1 MRCGLFVSVE
11 GVDGSGKTLQVDL
24 LCKRLEQRGTRYLR
38 TREPGGTP
46 VGDAIR
52 AILLDPASVMTV
64 TTEAYLYAASRAEH
78 VRRVIAPA
86 LASGT
91 MVVCDRFEDASVA
104 YQGYGMADT
113 DLTVDAVRE
122 INRHAVGGCKPDLTI
137 VIDVPVAVAARRLRA
152 RTGADMEDRIERRGP
167 EFFERVRHG
176 LLAIRESEPDR
187 VRWIDGDRPPHEVA
201 GDVWA
206 AVANL
211 IGG

>member
-1 MRCGLFVSVE
+1 MRSGVFVSVE

-24 LCKRLEQRGTRYLR
+24 LCRRLEERGTRYLR

-64 TTEAYLYAASRAEH
+64 ATEAYLYAASRAEH
-78 VRRVIAPA
+78 VRRIIRPA
-86 LASGT
+86 LAAGMT
-91 MVVCDRFEDASVA
+91 VVCDRFVDASVA
-104 YQGYGMADT
+104 YQGYGMADA
-113 DLTVDAVRE
+113 DVTVDAVRE
-122 INRHAVGGCKPDLTI
+122 INRYAVGGCEPNLTI
-137 VIDVPVAVAARRLRA
+137 VIDVPVAVALRRLRA
-152 RTGADMEDRIERRGP
+152 RAGENGEDRIERRGP
-167 EFFERVRHG
+167 EFFRRVREG
-176 LLAIRESEPDR
+176 LLAIRESDPRR

-206 AVANL
+206 SVANL